1 MSPFRFIALAAF
13 GLALGAGCAA
23 ALPHPSAATAARAQG
38 RWPDSTLEQLEHGR
52 DVFAQRCSGCHAL
65 PLPDS
70 RNEAEWKKVLD
81 EMAAEAKLTVDERV
95 LVEHFIFSVRTR
107 AN

>member
-1 MSPFRFIALAAF
+1 VSHVRFIALAAL

-23 ALPHPSAATAARAQG
+23 ALPRPSAETVARAQG

-52 DVFAQRCSGCHAL
+52 AVFAQRCAGCHAL

-70 RNEAEWKKVLD
+70 KSEAEWKKVLD
-81 EMAAEAKLTVDERV
+81 EMGAEAKLTSDERT
-95 LVEHFIFSVRTR
+95 LVERFILSVRTR

>member
-1 MSPFRFIALAAF
+1 MSHLRFIALAAF

-23 ALPHPSAATAARAQG
+23 ALPRPSAETAARAQG
-38 RWPDSTLEQLEHGR
+38 RWPDSTLEQLEQGR
-52 DVFAQRCSGCHAL
+52 DVFASRCSGCHAL

-70 RNEAEWKKVLD
+70 KSEAEWKKVLD
-81 EMAAEAKLTVDERV
+81 EMAAEAKLTAGERV
-95 LVEHFIFSVRTR
+95 LVERFLFSVRTR

>member
-1 MSPFRFIALAAF
+1 MSRLRFIALAAL

-23 ALPHPSAATAARAQG
+23 ALPRPSSATLARAQG

-52 DVFAQRCSGCHAL
+52 AVFTQRCAGCHAL

-70 RNEAEWKKVLD
+70 RSEPEWKKVLD
-81 EMAAEAKLTVDERV
+81 EMAADAKLTPDERV
-95 LVEHFIFSVRTR
+95 LVEHFVLAVRTR
-107 AN
+107 AD